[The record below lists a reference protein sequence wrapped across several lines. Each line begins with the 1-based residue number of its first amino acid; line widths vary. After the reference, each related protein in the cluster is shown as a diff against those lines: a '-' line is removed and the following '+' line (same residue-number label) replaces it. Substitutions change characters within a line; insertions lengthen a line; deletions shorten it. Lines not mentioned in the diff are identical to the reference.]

1 MRKVRT
7 FYCFFVC
14 KRYFKIN
21 KGLQL
26 LNPDCLRRNH
36 EKTRYFVS
44 VPAVG
49 YDLYQS
55 FYSRLLSFLVE
66 SVYVAWVS
74 SSLYSLCA
82 VFLGLAFFFENR
94 WKSERGGF
102 YPRFYYIP
110 RFAFSL
116 LPCILYYFWY
126 CISFDF
132 FYGALPLLVFILAE
146 VFFSSVTFA
155 YSEKAKPI
163 EG

>member
-1 MRKVRT
+1 MKKLGIS
-7 FYCFFVC
+7 FLF
-14 KRYFKIN
+14 
-21 KGLQL
+21 QL
-26 LNPDCLRRNH
+26 LAMTCISLSTLGYYPFWSN
-36 EKTRYFVS
+36 RYTWL
-44 VPAVG
+44 G
-49 YDLYQS
+49 YLLLYIP
-55 FYSRLLSFLVE
+55 
-66 SVYVAWVS
+66 
-74 SSLYSLCA
+74 CA

-155 YSEKAKPI
+155 YSKKAKPI